1 MGSTIKLLSK
11 NNKNT
16 SFGYVNTAKE
26 QWARERGT
34 TLGKDNGLIPATVT
48 EVRDNWV
55 EATVSWFSILNS
67 FFIIA
72 LASLF
77 SRWWD
82 SRYNPPA
89 AVKYGIG
96 LLMLSVGFGL
106 LAIGSSGITQGVK
119 VSMLWLVF
127 AYMFNTMGELCLSP
141 VGLSYVSKLVPG
153 RMIAFMFGVWYLAVA
168 IGHKLAAVVG
178 GQIENITKEY
188 SLTTFFLIF
197 TIVPGI
203 AGVLIILINPFLKK
217 LMHGVK

>member
-1 MGSTIKLLSK
+1 MSK

-106 LAIGSSGITQGVK
+106 LAIGSSGVTHGVK
-119 VSMLWLVF
+119 VSMLWLFF

-168 IGHKLAAVVG
+168 IGHKLAAVVRG
-178 GQIENITKEY
+178 ADRKHHTPIQFEYFLFDIYYCTRYGRGADNTAHPFYKEADARGEVIY
-188 SLTTFFLIF
+188 
-197 TIVPGI
+197 
-203 AGVLIILINPFLKK
+203 
-217 LMHGVK
+217 